1 MSLQFPRNV
10 PNWEHCGQR
19 GLYILNVP
27 VQNTSGTLFWFFL
40 NFPDW
45 GHCDHTI
52 GNTGKYTV
60 NEPLRNIEGTFFGD
74 IQGVPMDY
82 LIRTLQSHDLGNWG
96 LTEGFL

>member
-1 MSLQFPRNV
+1 MPK
-10 PNWEHCGQR
+10 WEHCGQK

-27 VQNTSGTLFWFFL
+27 VRNTFGTLPRFFL
-40 NFPDW
+40 NFTDW

-60 NEPLRNIEGTFFGD
+60 NEPLGNIEGTFFGD
-74 IQGVPMDY
+74 IQSVPMDY
-82 LIRTLQSHDLGNWG
+82 LIRTPQSHDLGNWG

>member
-10 PNWEHCGQR
+10 PNWEHCGKK

-27 VQNTSGTLFWFFL
+27 VWNTSSTLFWFFL
-40 NFPDW
+40 NFTDW

-60 NEPLRNIEGTFFGD
+60 NEPLGNIEGTFFGN
-74 IQGVPMDY
+74 IQSVPTDY
-82 LIRTLQSHDLGNWG
+82 LIRTLQSHDLGN
-96 LTEGFL
+96 